1 MMLELYD
8 FPNSICA
15 QKVRM
20 TLFEKGLDCQ
30 KHDVNLFK
38 SAQYDP
44 TYLKLNPKGYV
55 PTLIHD
61 GKAIRESNLI
71 CEYLNEAFP
80 EPPLAPSNPADRAT
94 MRLWG
99 KAVDDGL
106 FEAVTVL
113 SFSAMFRERM
123 KQQTEE
129 QRQQRYRNVGDPA
142 RRDRY
147 KSTFEEGTDSP
158 YVFRGIAAF
167 EIAFKSMEEALA
179 GGDDWL
185 VSDMFS
191 LAEINLAPMVA
202 RLAYLTLLEAWLA
215 DRPVVRDWWQ
225 RVQDRPSYRSEITN
239 GISEEEVEEM
249 REFGAPIRGRVGE
262 LRDQYLRE
270 FT

>member
-1 MMLELYD
+1 MLELYD

-20 TLFEKGLDCQ
+20 TLLEKGLDCK

-44 TYLKLNPKGYV
+44 EYLKLNPKGYV
-55 PTLIHD
+55 PTLVHD

-71 CEYLNEAFP
+71 CEYLNEMFP
-80 EPPLAPSNPADRAT
+80 DPPLAPSDPAERAH

-99 KAVDDGL
+99 KAVDEGL
-106 FEAVTVL
+106 FEGAAVL

-147 KSTFEEGTDSP
+147 KSTYEEGVESP

-167 EIAFKSMEEALA
+167 EIAFKGMDEALA
-179 GGDDWL
+179 GGADWL
-185 VSDMFS
+185 VGDMFS

-202 RLAYLTLLEAWLA
+202 RLEYLTLLDPFLAGRPAVRAWW
-215 DRPVVRDWWQ
+215 R
-225 RVQDRPSYRSEITN
+225 RVQDRPSYRDEITN
-239 GISEEEVEEM
+239 GISPAEVEEM
-249 REFGAPIRGRVGE
+249 RAFGVKIRDRVGE
-262 LRDQYLRE
+262 RREEYLE
-270 FT
+270 AFG

>member
-1 MMLELYD
+1 MLQLYD

-20 TLFEKGLDCQ
+20 TLFEKGLACE

-44 TYLKLNPKGYV
+44 EYLRLNPKGYV
-55 PTLIHD
+55 PTLVHD
-61 GKAIRESNLI
+61 GRVIRESSLI
-71 CEYLNEAFP
+71 CEYLNDVFP
-80 EPPLAPSNPADRAT
+80 DPPLAPADAADRAA
-94 MRLWG
+94 MRLWA
-99 KAVDDGL
+99 KAVDEGL
-106 FEAVTVL
+106 FEAAAVL

-147 KSTFEEGTDSP
+147 KSCYEQGLDSP
-158 YVFRGIAAF
+158 FVFRGIAAY
-167 EIAFKSMEEALA
+167 EIAFKGMEEALA
-179 GGDDWL
+179 GGADWL

-191 LAEINLAPMVA
+191 LAEIDLAPMVA
-202 RLAYLTLLEAWLA
+202 RAEYLTLLDLWLA
-215 DRPVVRDWWQ
+215 DRPAVRAWWQ
-225 RVQDRPSYRSEITN
+225 RVKDRPSYRAEITE
-239 GISEEEVEEM
+239 GISPEEVEEM
-249 REFGAPIRGRVGE
+249 RVFGAPIRDRVGE
-262 LRDQYLRE
+262 LRRQYLRE

>member
-1 MMLELYD
+1 MLELYD

-20 TLFEKGLDCQ
+20 TLYEKGLECE
-30 KHDVNLFK
+30 KHDVNLFV

-44 TYLKLNPKGYV
+44 EYLKLNPKGYV
-55 PTLIHD
+55 PTLVHD

-71 CEYLNEAFP
+71 CEYLDEVFP
-80 EPPLAPSNPADRAT
+80 DPPLAPSDAVARAG

-99 KAVDDGL
+99 KAVDEGL
-106 FEAVTVL
+106 FEAAAVL

-147 KSTFEEGTDSP
+147 KSTFEEGIESP

-167 EIAFKSMEEALA
+167 EIAFKGMDEALA
-179 GGDDWL
+179 GGDHWL
-185 VSDMFS
+185 VSNMFS

-202 RLAYLTLLEAWLA
+202 RLEYLTLLDLWLSS
-215 DRPVVRDWWQ
+215 RPAVRAWWQ
-225 RVQDRPSYRSEITN
+225 RVQDRPSYQAEIAN
-239 GISEEEVEEM
+239 GISKAEIDEM
-249 REFGAPIRGRVGE
+249 RTFGAPIKDRVGQR
-262 LRDQYLRE
+262 RDQYIRE

>member
-1 MMLELYD
+1 MLELYD

-20 TLFEKGLDCQ
+20 TLLEKGLECQ
-30 KHDVNLFK
+30 KHDVNLFV

-44 TYLKLNPKGYV
+44 AYLKLNPKGYV
-55 PTLIHD
+55 PTLVHD

-71 CEYLNEAFP
+71 CEYLNEVFP
-80 EPPLAPSNPADRAT
+80 EPPLAPADAAERAS

-99 KAVDDGL
+99 KAVDEGL
-106 FEAVTVL
+106 FEAAAVL

-123 KQQTEE
+123 KQQTEQ

-147 KSTFEEGTDSP
+147 KSTYEDGVDSP

-167 EIAFKSMEEALA
+167 EIAFKGMDEALA
-179 GGDDWL
+179 SGDDWL
-185 VSDMFS
+185 AGNMFS
-191 LAEINLAPMVA
+191 LAELNVAPMVA
-202 RLAYLTLLEAWLA
+202 RLEYLTLLDLWLA
-215 DRPVVRDWWQ
+215 DRPVVRAWWQ
-225 RVQDRPSYRSEITN
+225 RVKDRPSYQTEITN
-239 GISEEEVEEM
+239 GISPEEVEEM
-249 REFGAPIRGRVGE
+249 RVFGAPIRDRVGE
-262 LRDQYLRE
+262 IRSRYLKE

>member
-1 MMLELYD
+1 MLELYD

-20 TLFEKGLDCQ
+20 TLLEKNLECK
-30 KHDVNLFK
+30 KHDVNLFV

-44 TYLKLNPKGYV
+44 KYLKLNPKGYV
-55 PTLIHD
+55 PTLVHD

-71 CEYLNEAFP
+71 CEYLNEVFP
-80 EPPLAPSNPADRAT
+80 APPLAPSDPAERAG

-99 KAVDDGL
+99 KAVDEGL
-106 FEAVTVL
+106 FEAAAVL

-123 KQQTEE
+123 KQQTGE

-147 KSTFEEGTDSP
+147 KSTYEEGVDSP

-167 EIAFKSMEEALA
+167 EIAFKGMGEALA
-179 GGDDWL
+179 GGSDWL
-185 VSDMFS
+185 AGDMFS

-202 RLAYLTLLEAWLA
+202 RLEYLTLLDPFFEG
-215 DRPVVRDWWQ
+215 RPVVQAWWQ
-225 RVQDRPSYRSEITN
+225 RVKDRPSYVAEITN
-239 GISEEEVEEM
+239 GISAAEVDEM
-249 REFGAPIRGRVGE
+249 REFGAP
-262 LRDQYLRE
+262 LRDAVADIRDRYLKE
-270 FT
+270 FA

>member
-1 MMLELYD
+1 MLELYD

-20 TLFEKGLDCQ
+20 TLLEKGLVCE
-30 KHDVNLFK
+30 KHDVNLFV

-44 TYLKLNPKGYV
+44 EYLKLNPKGYV
-55 PTLIHD
+55 PTLVHD
-61 GKAIRESNLI
+61 GKAIRESGLI
-71 CEYLNEAFP
+71 CEYLNEVFP
-80 EPPLAPSNPADRAT
+80 EPPLAPTDSVERAG

-99 KAVDDGL
+99 KAVDEGL
-106 FEAVTVL
+106 FEGAAVL

-167 EIAFKSMEEALA
+167 EIAFKGMDEALA
-179 GGDDWL
+179 GGADWL

-191 LAEINLAPMVA
+191 LAEINVAPMVA
-202 RLAYLTLLEAWLA
+202 RLDYLTLLDVWLA
-215 DRPVVRDWWQ
+215 DRPVVRAWWQ
-225 RVQDRPSYRSEITN
+225 RVQDRPSYQEEITN
-239 GISEEEVEEM
+239 GISPEEVEEM
-249 REFGAPIRGRVGE
+249 RVFGAQIRDSVADRRAE
-262 LRDQYLRE
+262 YLE
-270 FT
+270 AFC

>member
-1 MMLELYD
+1 MLELYD

-20 TLFEKGLDCQ
+20 TLFEKGLECQ

-44 TYLKLNPKGYV
+44 AYLKLNPKGYV
-55 PTLIHD
+55 PTLVHD

-71 CEYLNEAFP
+71 CEYLDEVFP
-80 EPPLAPSNPADRAT
+80 DPPLGPADPAARAS

-99 KAVDDGL
+99 KAVDEGL
-106 FEAVTVL
+106 FEAAAVL

-147 KSTFEEGTDSP
+147 KSTFEDGVASP
-158 YVFRGIAAF
+158 YVYRGIAAF
-167 EIAFKSMEEALA
+167 EIAFKNMDAALA
-179 GGDDWL
+179 DGNDWL
-185 VSDMFS
+185 VANMFS
-191 LAEINLAPMVA
+191 LAEINVVPMVA
-202 RLAYLTLLEAWLA
+202 RLEYLAMLDVWLA
-215 DRPVVRDWWQ
+215 DRPVVRAWWQ
-225 RVQDRPSYRSEITN
+225 RVQDRPCYRAEITN
-239 GISEEEVEEM
+239 GISPDEVEEM
-249 REFGAPIRGRVGE
+249 RDYGMP
-262 LRDQYLRE
+262 LRDAVAEVRSRYLRD
-270 FT
+270 FA